1 MDIGLG
7 VSRRLHLNHKVH
19 VGNVEATRCD
29 VGSDKHI
36 ELAFLESLEGNLALV
51 LADVTMHDLN
61 VLLDL
66 VGENQLI
73 CISLSLGKDNSF
85 A

>member
-7 VSRRLHLNHKVH
+7 VSRRLNLNHKVH
-19 VGNVEATRCD
+19 VGNVKATRCD

-61 VLLDL
+61 VFLDL
-66 VGENQLI
+66 VSENKLI